1 MSTFRKLIKLS
12 LTRFSG
18 PWKCD
23 QHYRLEKEYQVIEC
37 PSNSSL
43 MYSSL
48 LVHVLAVDLSRE
60 DGKRERGRGRE
71 KRERGREIKKERERE
86 RERWKRERGVRV
98 WSIRF
103 LLMFTIYFD
112 IQSVKK
118 YIFET
123 CRLNKPRKRFVWVS
137 TVGGNICRISTSTF
151 G

>member
-37 PSNSSL
+37 PSNSSW

-60 DGKRERGRGRE
+60 DGKREMGRGRE
-71 KRERGREIKKERERE
+71 KKRERE
-86 RERWKRERGVRV
+86 RERRKKERERGVRV